1 MLVIC
6 LLYRCNNVI
15 NLGKNKDF
23 MENERFSNLYRV
35 SANIHVLRDSYDNK
49 KSYFSTNLNLN
60 PTINRKFVEFDK
72 NHYDFYPTR
81 VDNTKF
87 NRHHRNE
94 I

>member
-1 MLVIC
+1 MYMLVISLQQC
-6 LLYRCNNVI
+6 HK
-15 NLGKNKDF
+15 LGKNKDF
-23 MENERFSNLYRV
+23 MENEDS
-35 SANIHVLRDSYDNK
+35 RDFRILASIYIRNSRGNK
-49 KSYFSTNLNLN
+49 KSSLSANLNLN

-87 NRHHRNE
+87 NHHHRNE